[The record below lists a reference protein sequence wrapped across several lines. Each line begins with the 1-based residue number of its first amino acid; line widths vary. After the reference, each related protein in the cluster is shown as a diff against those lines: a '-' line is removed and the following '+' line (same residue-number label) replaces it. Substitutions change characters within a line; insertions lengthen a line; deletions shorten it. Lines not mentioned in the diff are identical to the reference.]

1 MAAGCRGRK
10 GKAGKQAS
18 GGKQAQASRLGIRAS
33 TRYYANGT
41 ASARL
46 GLARAPALARLC
58 PAVSPSV
65 GFSMPLRRPRRS
77 SVTRLSFCF
86 CPTRTTRHA
95 TPHRAAPCRAARH
108 ATPHRT
114 APRRSSRCSLPQ
126 ARAVVSLFPRS
137 IRLALPF
144 EPRRCYIL
152 LPFSPSLLFLAPASS
167 LPPFRPF
174 SQDVC
179 FIPSEIL
186 SFLAVFVVRSSS
198 SPSSFQVAHVS
209 VRSTSLFK
217 ARLHR
222 DGNIP

>member
-95 TPHRAAPCRAARH
+95 TPRHTAPRRAAPR

-114 APRRSSRCSLPQ
+114 VPRRADRADALFRKRARSSLFFRALSVSLFRSSPVGVIFFSLFLPRYFFSLPQ
-126 ARAVVSLFPRS
+126 ARYR
-137 IRLALPF
+137 PF
-144 EPRRCYIL
+144 G
-152 LPFSPSLLFLAPASS
+152 
-167 LPPFRPF
+167 PFRRTSALF
-174 SQDVC
+174 RR
-179 FIPSEIL
+179 
-186 SFLAVFVVRSSS
+186 RSSHS
-198 SPSSFQVAHVS
+198 SQSS
-209 VRSTSLFK
+209 
-217 ARLHR
+217 
-222 DGNIP
+222 